1 MNILSA
7 ASNSRIVLKSRATAA
22 LCLLTHRKISTL
34 EARRFMQIPDGV
46 QYPSKAFNED
56 MLKKQYLKLAKVYHP
71 DAKGTAVG
79 HVIPFLIILSTGKIS
94 ETSRGLF
101 KAEGGSRRV
110 HTQRG

>member
-7 ASNSRIVLKSRATAA
+7 ANNTRIVLKSRAAA

-79 HVIPFLIILSTGKIS
+79 YFIPC
-94 ETSRGLF
+94 
-101 KAEGGSRRV
+101 
-110 HTQRG
+110 